1 MNAHTRHGCWGKKT
15 VSSFKATNRTRRCCS
30 LLFLRVEA
38 ERFLVALFEA
48 SVAAESHNAKKK
60 MINPR
65 QKHADDISNQCSHIS
80 IRMPF
85 LVFSKAELP
94 ESFSSYRKGSLPMID
109 LYTVPGSDR
118 FGSDRF
124 GSVQISWD
132 LSPWVLSCFFFFF
145 FFSNLSHYSSL
156 RQTWG
161 VALGMPP
168 KKALSC
174 QTAIM
179 CHIKTVVL
187 SAQPV
192 MQRWRE
198 KGGIEPH
205 RPHL

>member
-65 QKHADDISNQCSHIS
+65 QKHADDISKQCSHIS

-145 FFSNLSHYSSL
+145 FQICLITPPCDKPEAWLSGCL
-156 RQTWG
+156 R
-161 VALGMPP
+161 
-168 KKALSC
+168 KKPCRVRQLLCVIS
-174 QTAIM
+174 
-179 CHIKTVVL
+179 K
-187 SAQPV
+187 P
-192 MQRWRE
+192 
-198 KGGIEPH
+198 
-205 RPHL
+205 